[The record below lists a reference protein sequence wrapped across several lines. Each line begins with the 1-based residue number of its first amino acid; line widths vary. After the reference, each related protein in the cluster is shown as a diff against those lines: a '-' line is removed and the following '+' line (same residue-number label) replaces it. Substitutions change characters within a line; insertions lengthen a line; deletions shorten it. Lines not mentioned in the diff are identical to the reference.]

1 MVWVALEEV
10 GVGKLRF
17 SDEIGVS
24 GVGIGV
30 LGERFVPV
38 DGHEEARRVRDRAGW
53 IEIFRVV

>member
-1 MVWVALEEV
+1 MALEEV